1 MSGVNLHLEHFSQ
14 QIDVL
19 KQQGNLR
26 QFTANI
32 QQQRFITIDH
42 YQMLNLAS
50 NDYLGLA
57 ADAQLREQFFDE
69 TPNAQ
74 RWMSSSSSRLLTGNF
89 PEYEQLEASL
99 SQAFYGRAAL
109 LFNSGYHMN
118 IGILPALADSK
129 TLILADKLIHASM
142 IDGIRLSNAK
152 YIRYRHNDLAHLTQL
167 LQQYHDDVAFERI
180 IVVTESIF
188 SMDGDETDLT
198 ELVQIKKQFSK
209 VMLYVDEAHAIG
221 VRGVQGLGC
230 AEQYAVIDDIDFLV
244 GTFGKAIA
252 SVGGYLIC
260 HAIIRDYL
268 INSMRPLIFSTAQP
282 PICMAWT
289 DFIFKKVQVLNSQ
302 RQYLQQISQSLQQ
315 AVQAKGFDCPSSS
328 HIVPVIIGESNRT
341 VEKAKALQKAG
352 FYIMPVRPP
361 TVPQHSSRLR
371 ISLTTQ
377 ILHTDIDQLVNLL

>member
-14 QIDVL
+14 QIDAL

-26 QFTANI
+26 QFTANM

-42 YQMLNLAS
+42 HQMLNLAS

-99 SQAFYGRAAL
+99 SQTFYGRAAL

-188 SMDGDETDLT
+188 SMDGDETDLA

-302 RQYLQQISQSLQQ
+302 RLYLQQISQNLQQ